1 MTMTIR
7 DSVSA
12 VFACGDEI
20 FMIGRQPYLPAFPG
34 YHAFPGGKV
43 DRAEFDSPFGI
54 DMLDRHQARIMHALV
69 RELKEELGYDLV
81 EACRQGQV
89 ASLDELCSATTP
101 EFEQFRFHNRF
112 FRIELTNKPDFA
124 VDGEEAAWAEWRQ
137 PDAFHEAWRQARAL
151 IIPPIRV
158 MLTALARDSRQTA
171 IAGVE
176 FNYDAARFVPLMEV
190 MPELW
195 QLPVRSNTLPPAD
208 RTNAMIVG
216 PFLLDPS
223 PADEAELERLIRTM
237 EAFAVEHHP
246 VEALFLTHH
255 HPDHHQFAN
264 VLARRLGL
272 PIHLSEDTQ
281 RRIEGRKGRAYFEGI
296 ALHHRRDGEVLTRW
310 RGEEV
315 LVIAVP
321 GHDEG
326 QLALAP
332 RGMAWFF
339 VGDLIQGVGTV
350 VISAP
355 EGHMGRYFQTLE
367 KVIALDP
374 GVIIPSH
381 GIAMGSTYRLRATLA
396 HRRERERE
404 VLRLHR
410 EGLAKREILDTIY
423 QGLDQRLRP
432 LAMANIEA
440 HLTKLREEG
449 LG

>member
-1 MTMTIR
+1 MTIR

-12 VFACGDEI
+12 VFACGDEL

-43 DRAEFDSPFGI
+43 DRTELETPFGI
-54 DMLDRHQARIMHALV
+54 EMLDRYPVRLMQALV
-69 RELKEELGYDLV
+69 RELKEELGYDLA
-81 EACRQGQV
+81 EACREGQV
-89 ASLDELCSATTP
+89 VALDELCSATTP
-101 EFEQFRFHNRF
+101 VFEQYRFCNRF
-112 FRIELTNKPDFA
+112 FRIEVRTKPEFA
-124 VDGEEAAWAEWRQ
+124 VDPEEAAWADWRQ
-137 PDAFHEAWRQARAL
+137 PDAFLGAWREARAL
-151 IIPPIRV
+151 IVPPIRV
-158 MLTALARDSRQTA
+158 MLAALALDPRRSTVED
-171 IAGVE
+171 VE
-176 FNYDAARFVPLMEV
+176 FVYDAARTVPLMEV
-190 MPELW
+190 LPELW

-208 RTNAMIVG
+208 RTNAMIIG
-216 PFLLDPS
+216 PYLLDPS
-223 PADEAELERLIRTM
+223 PADEAELERLINTL
-237 EAFAVEHHP
+237 EAFAAEHHAI
-246 VEALFLTHH
+246 EALFLTHH

-281 RRIEGRKGRAYFEGI
+281 RRIEGRKGTGYFEGI

-310 RGEEV
+310 RGEDV

-410 EGLAKREILDTIY
+410 EGLAKREILDTLY
-423 QGLDQRLRP
+423 QGLDERLRP

-449 LG
+449 LVA

>member
-1 MTMTIR
+1 MSIR

-43 DRAEFDSPFGI
+43 DRAESQEPFGI
-54 DMLDRHQARIMHALV
+54 ALLDAHEPRAMRALA
-69 RELKEELGYDLV
+69 RELAEELGFDLA
-81 EACRQGQV
+81 EACRVGQV
-89 ASLDELCSATTP
+89 LAVVALCSATTP
-101 EFEQFRFHNRF
+101 EFEQFRFCNRF
-112 FRIELTNKPDFA
+112 FRIDVQSKPAFT
-124 VDGEEAAWAEWRQ
+124 VDAEEAEWAHWRR
-137 PDAFHEAWRQARAL
+137 PDQFLGAWREADAL
-151 IIPPIRV
+151 IVPPIRA
-158 MLTALARDSRQTA
+158 MLAALTRNPQQAP
-171 IAGVE
+171 IEGVA
-176 FNYDAARFVPLMEV
+176 FVDDAARCVPLMEV
-190 MPELW
+190 LPELW

-208 RTNAMIVG
+208 RTNAMIIG
-216 PFLLDPS
+216 PYLLDPS
-223 PADEAELERLIRTM
+223 PADEAELERLVHTL
-237 EAFAVEHHP
+237 EVFAGEHYP
-246 VEALFLTHH
+246 IEALFLTHH

-272 PIHLSEDTQ
+272 PIHLSQDTH
-281 RRIEGRKGRAYFEGI
+281 RRIAGRQGATYFEGI
-296 ALHHRRDGEVLTRW
+296 DLRHRSDGEVLTRW
-310 RGEEV
+310 RGEDV

-367 KVIALDP
+367 KVIALKP
-374 GVIIPSH
+374 KIIIPSH
-381 GIAMGSTYRLRATLA
+381 GIAMGSTYRLEATLA

-410 EGLAKREILDTIY
+410 EGLAKRMILDTLY
-423 QGLDQRLRP
+423 QGLDERLRP
-432 LAMANIEA
+432 LAMANIKA
-440 HLTKLREEG
+440 HLTKLGEEG
-449 LG
+449 LL